1 MDAGRVLRRDS
12 MFIKVSDTD
21 YVNSDYIVCVENDF
35 FGVHI
40 SMIDETGKCVE
51 TKYKKDVLNA
61 LGIPELS
68 QDECEKARKRS
79 EIRRR

>member
-1 MDAGRVLRRDS
+1 
-12 MFIKVSDTD
+12 MFIRVSDTY
-21 YVNSDYIVCVENDF
+21 YVNSDYIVCVNF
-35 FGVHI
+35 SVIFGVPEVEI
-40 SMIDETGKCVE
+40 RTIDETGIYVKA
-51 TKYKKDVLNA
+51 KYKKDVLNA

>member
-1 MDAGRVLRRDS
+1 
-12 MFIKVSDTD
+12 MFIRVNNTD
-21 YVNSDYIVCVENDF
+21 YVNSDYIVCANNDF
-35 FGVHI
+35 LGMHI
-40 SMIDETGKCVE
+40 RMIDETSTDVE
-51 TKYKKDVLNA
+51 TKYKNDVLNA